1 MNLKYSALIAAM
13 AAASA
18 SAFTTPSAMYRTS
31 ALKAGLA
38 DDDIESVI
46 ARSVSLTKQ
55 FDVGGKGDMHWH
67 RKIVDGNACN
77 IRGDNC
83 ESNVHH
89 KRNTNDDFSHQ

>member
-13 AAASA
+13 TAASA

-55 FDVGGKGDMHWH
+55 FNVGGKVDMHWH
-67 RKIVDGNACN
+67 RRIVGGNACN
-77 IRGDNC
+77 ISGDNY
-83 ESNVHH
+83 ELNVYH